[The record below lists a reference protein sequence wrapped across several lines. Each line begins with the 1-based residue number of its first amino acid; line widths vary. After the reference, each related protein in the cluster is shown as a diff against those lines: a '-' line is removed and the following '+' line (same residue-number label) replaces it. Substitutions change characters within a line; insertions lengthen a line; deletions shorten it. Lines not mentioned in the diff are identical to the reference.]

1 VRRALRFLSNHLLV
15 ALTLAF
21 SGGIAAA
28 FFARLDATT
37 LAPLHVTVSLC
48 VAVLLALFLFSR
60 GDTFR
65 LSRQA
70 AQLSLT
76 GGRQAMPL
84 LLPPLLALLGFYH
97 GLTHLQPPSSPDHLF
112 HRFKEKQ
119 EAAVVGTLLAAPEFD
134 GRISRVEIASS
145 HLRLPEDQ
153 KFVPTQGTLLLHL
166 AAPWPANLLP
176 GDSLVVRANLKH
188 PESFQSPGAF
198 DYQRHLAFQ
207 GIFASGFSRSPYFVH
222 KVEERQN
229 FWQRLRYAPERAR
242 TSIGSL
248 IDSAVDEE
256 HRGLYRAILIGD
268 SSAINDEVME
278 SFKASGTVHIL
289 AISGLHMTI
298 IGSLLYACF
307 YWLLSRSERLLI
319 NYPLRKWAAFLCLP
333 ALFAYGLLAGL
344 NVPVFRAMIMSCIAI
359 VGICSDRVKSPST
372 LLALAALIIL
382 SIDPLSLAQPSFQLS
397 FVATGAIL
405 FLVPILKESLLPDHS
420 KEFPS
425 LRERSSR
432 WLLAGIVVSVAAT
445 AATAPIT
452 LYAFNRVS
460 TVGIIAN
467 LVIEPLICLWS
478 LPCGF
483 LALPFTA
490 LSPDIAT
497 FLLRLGAPGLT
508 AAVDCAAFFANLPFS
523 SLWRPS
529 PPGWLLTLSGIGFF
543 AMLVARRWSAAF
555 FGATSL
561 FVVSLAA
568 MIFPS
573 PLATSRES
581 VKILQMVALD
591 VGQGSSN
598 LVRFPSGKAVLIDGG
613 GSAATKPSVGERV
626 IAPYLWMQGISR
638 LDAVVITHPDADHYN
653 GIPFILKHFTPETLW
668 VRDLQGH
675 DHGYQEVLRMASRL
689 GVAIRVPEVGETFPG
704 LGVEESLSCLA
715 TQGDKIPG
723 SAPGTKAR
731 DNNGLV
737 LKACYRQHCALLPG
751 DIDRREE
758 ARLID
763 SEANLR
769 ADLLVSPHHG
779 SKTSN
784 TPRFL
789 AAVAPQILVVSAG
802 KSGQGRFPHPLL
814 KEECRALGIAMASTS
829 EHGSLTAHLGLGQ
842 SEFWGYGRPGDNP
855 FNNWEPIRLRQ

>member
-1 VRRALRFLSNHLLV
+1 VRRALRFLSDHLLV
-15 ALTLAF
+15 TLTLAF

-28 FFARLDATT
+28 FFARLDATA
-37 LAPLHVTVSLC
+37 LAPLHVVILFFL
-48 VAVLLALFLFSR
+48 VVLLVFFILGRGHRFGVSR
-60 GDTFR
+60 R
-65 LSRQA
+65 V
-70 AQLSLT
+70 AQLSFL
-76 GGRQAMPL
+76 GGRQNMSL

-97 GLTHLQPPSSPDHLF
+97 GLAHLQPPPSPAHLF
-112 HRFKEKQ
+112 HHLKEKQ
-119 EAAVVGTLLAAPEFD
+119 EAVVAGILLAAPEFD
-134 GRISRVEIASS
+134 GRVSRVKIASS
-145 HLRLPEDQ
+145 HLRLPEDP

-166 AAPWPANLLP
+166 AAPWPTNLLP
-176 GDSLVVRANLKH
+176 GDSVVVRADLKH
-188 PESFQSPGAF
+188 PESFRSPGAF

-207 GIFASGFSRSPYFVH
+207 GVLASGFSRSPHFVH
-222 KVEERQN
+222 KLEEYQT

-242 TSIGSL
+242 TSIGRL
-248 IDSAVDEE
+248 IDGAVGEE

-268 SSAINDEVME
+268 ASAIGDEVME

-289 AISGLHMTI
+289 SISGLHMTI
-298 IGSLLYACF
+298 IGSLLYAGF

-319 NYPLRKWAAFLCLP
+319 NYPLRKWTAFLCLP
-333 ALFAYGLLAGL
+333 ALIGYGLLAGL

-359 VGICSDRVKSPST
+359 VGICSDRVKLPST
-372 LLALAALIIL
+372 ILAMAALIIL
-382 SIDPLSLAQPSFQLS
+382 AIDPLSLALPSFQLS
-397 FVATGAIL
+397 FVATAAIL
-405 FLVPILKESLLPDHS
+405 FLVPILKESLLREHS
-420 KEFPS
+420 REAPS

-483 LALPFTA
+483 LSLPFTA
-490 LSPDIAT
+490 FSPEIAT

-508 AAVDCAAFFANLPFS
+508 IAVDCAAFFANLPFA

-529 PPGWLLTLSGIGFF
+529 PPGWLLILCGIGFF
-543 AMLVARRWSAAF
+543 AMLLAKRRSSPFFVAAALF
-555 FGATSL
+555 LLSL
-561 FVVSLAA
+561 VA

-573 PLATSRES
+573 FLVTTRES
-581 VKILQMVALD
+581 VNTLQMVALD

-613 GSAATKPSVGERV
+613 GSAATTPSVGERV
-626 IAPYLWMQGISR
+626 IAPYLWRQGISR

-653 GIPFILKHFTPETLW
+653 GIPFILKQFKPETLW

-675 DHGYQEVLRMASRL
+675 DQGYQELLRLAKRL
-689 GVAIRVPEVGETFPG
+689 GVVIRVPEVGETLAG
-704 LGVEESLSCLA
+704 LGGEESLSCLA
-715 TQGDKIPG
+715 NQERLIPV
-723 SAPGTKAR
+723 SAPGGRER

-737 LKACYRQHCALLPG
+737 LKACHRQHCALLPG
-751 DIDRREE
+751 DIDRHEE

-763 SEANLR
+763 SVVNLT

-779 SKTSN
+779 SSSSN
-784 TPRFL
+784 TEQFL

-814 KEECRALGIAMASTS
+814 KEECRTLGIAMVSTS
-829 EHGSLTAHLGLGQ
+829 EHGSLITNLSQ
-842 SEFWGYGRPGDNP
+842 EKSELWGYGRLGDNP
-855 FNNWEPIRLRQ
+855 FHPWEPIRLQH

>member
-1 VRRALRFLSNHLLV
+1 VRRALRFFSDHLLV

-28 FFARLDATT
+28 LLARLDASA
-37 LAPLHVTVSLC
+37 LAPLQVAISLFL
-48 VAVLLALFLFSR
+48 VVLLALFLLTKR
-60 GDTFR
+60 HKYR
-65 LSRQA
+65 VSRQE
-70 AQLSLT
+70 AQLSFLCGMQT
-76 GGRQAMPL
+76 MSL

-97 GLTHLQPPSSPDHLF
+97 GLAHLQPPPSSAHLF
-112 HRFKEKQ
+112 HRLKVKQ
-119 EAAVVGTLLAAPEFD
+119 EAVVAGTLLSAPEFD
-134 GRISRVEIASS
+134 GRISRVKIASS
-145 HLRLPEDQ
+145 GLRLPEDP

-166 AAPWPANLLP
+166 AAPWPTNLLP
-176 GDSLVVRANLKH
+176 GDSLVVRADLKR
-188 PESFQSPGAF
+188 PESFRSPGAF

-207 GIFASGFSRSPYFVH
+207 GILASGFSRSPHFVH
-222 KVEERQN
+222 KLEEYQT

-242 TSIGSL
+242 TSIGRL
-248 IDSAVDEE
+248 IDGAVAEE
-256 HRGLYRAILIGD
+256 HRGLYRALLIGD
-268 SSAINDEVME
+268 ASAIGDEVME
-278 SFKASGTVHIL
+278 NFKASGTVHIL
-289 AISGLHMTI
+289 SISGLHMTI
-298 IGSLLYACF
+298 IGSILFAGF
-307 YWLLSRSERLLI
+307 SWLLSRSERLLM
-319 NYPLRKWAAFLCLP
+319 NYPLRKWAAFFCLP
-333 ALFAYGLLAGL
+333 ALIGYGLLAGL

-372 LLALAALIIL
+372 LLAMAALIIL
-382 SIDPLSLAQPSFQLS
+382 AIDPLSLALPSFQLS
-397 FVATGAIL
+397 FVATAAIL
-405 FLVPILKESLLPDHS
+405 FLVPILKESFLRNHS
-420 KEFPS
+420 KEALS
-425 LRERSSR
+425 LRERCSR

-490 LSPDIAT
+490 FSPEIAT

-508 AAVDCAAFFANLPFS
+508 AAVDCAAFFANLPFA

-529 PPGWLLTLSGIGFF
+529 PPGWLMLLCGVGFF
-543 AMLVARRWSAAF
+543 GMLVARRRSTPF
-555 FGATSL
+555 YGATAL
-561 FVVSLAA
+561 FILVLAA

-573 PLATSRES
+573 TLAKSRES
-581 VKILQMVALD
+581 VNTLQVVALD

-613 GSAATKPSVGERV
+613 GSAATTPSVGERV
-626 IAPYLWMQGISR
+626 VAPYLWRQGISR
-638 LDAVVITHPDADHYN
+638 LDAVAITHPDADHYN
-653 GIPFILKHFTPETLW
+653 GIPFILTHFTPGTLW

-675 DHGYQEVLRMASRL
+675 DQGYQEVLRLAKRL
-689 GVAIRVPEVGETFPG
+689 GVVIRVPEVGETLAG
-704 LGVEESLSCLA
+704 LGGEESLSCLA
-715 TQGDKIPG
+715 NQDGLPPV
-723 SAPGTKAR
+723 SAPGSRER

-737 LKACYRQHCALLPG
+737 LKACYRQNCALLPG
-751 DIDRREE
+751 DIDRQEE

-763 SEANLR
+763 SAANLQ

-789 AAVAPQILVVSAG
+789 GAVAPQILVVSAG

-814 KEECRALGIAMASTS
+814 KEECRALGITMASTS

-842 SEFWGYGRPGDNP
+842 SELWGYGRPGDNP
-855 FNNWEPIRLRQ
+855 FHPWEPIRFRQ